1 MFEFQKEEITTFEWS
16 ELEGKTLK
24 IHYGCSG
31 DCFSVIGVEQG
42 TGQVYLLITEMT
54 EQK

>member
-1 MFEFQKEEITTFEWS
+1 MIEFKKEDFLTFEWS

-31 DCFSVIGVEQG
+31 ECFSVIGVEQG
-42 TGQVYLLITEMT
+42 PGQVYLLVTEMT
-54 EQK
+54 DPK